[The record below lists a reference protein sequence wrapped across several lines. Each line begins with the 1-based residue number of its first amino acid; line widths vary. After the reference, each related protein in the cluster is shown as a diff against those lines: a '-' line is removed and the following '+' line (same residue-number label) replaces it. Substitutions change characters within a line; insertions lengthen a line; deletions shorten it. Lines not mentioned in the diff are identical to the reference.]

1 MTQRVILKKLERS
14 LGLVPVIAISI
25 SSMLGSGIFVLQG
38 IAVEQTGPSVWMAY
52 LLSALCVLPAAI
64 SKAELATAMPT
75 SGGTYVYVERTF
87 GPMAGTIA
95 GLGLFLSLL
104 LKSAF
109 SLVGFG
115 AYLTVIADVSLKQ
128 TAMISLIFIVLLNIF
143 GIGKIS
149 SLLIGIVTISIL
161 TLFGLAGYSLPDIDM
176 NNMKPFFTGGI
187 DGFLGATGIVF
198 VSFAGV
204 TKVAA
209 IAEEIRKPEKNLPLG
224 ILVSLLIVT
233 IIYCSVSFVMVSV
246 LGPGKLAG
254 DLKPIYHLAETVG
267 GHNIALFT
275 SFVAIMTMIS
285 MANAGI
291 LAASRFPFAMSRDR
305 LLPSFLG
312 KLQRRFL
319 TPINSIILSG
329 IVVFVILGFLNVAK
343 IAKLASAFMIM
354 IYVIENVAVVVLHE
368 SRIQWYDPKFRS
380 PLYPFFQII
389 GIISGLIL
397 LLAMGHIVITAI
409 AVISIP
415 GIILYFSYS
424 RRRTTRKGVI
434 GIRGRRKDLTEEENN
449 PGEVMESMDLSME
462 ATVVVS
468 LFGHERSPEMLIEMG
483 AALSDGG
490 NLEVTHVTEVPEQTD
505 LKDLIEEPAEL
516 KSLRRR
522 VVAMAM
528 HQNIS
533 LTFDPVVSHD
543 LGRTLYDI
551 SLRLHCNWLLKEWGG
566 KRKGY
571 FTFHNPIGWLKG
583 HLQCNLGVFRD
594 AGVRY
599 IRKIMVV
606 VKFDINDNLVVDTAD
621 HLAMVN
627 KADITLV
634 HFKKESESHKSAEET
649 ESQLYDLT
657 THCHSRSFVQ
667 VISGRDEMETLLG
680 YTAEFDLVIFG
691 SGENSLFSNVFG
703 TNDDY
708 LIEKA
713 ACSVLAVNSSRA
725 TQTLQEN
732 AKNS

>member
-1 MTQRVILKKLERS
+1 MKKLERS

-25 SSMLGSGIFVLQG
+25 SSMLGSGIFVLPG
-38 IAVEQTGPSVWMAY
+38 IAVEQTCPSVWMAY

-312 KLQRRFL
+312 KLQRIFL
-319 TPINSIILSG
+319 TPINSIILS
-329 IVVFVILGFLNVAK
+329 
-343 IAKLASAFMIM
+343 
-354 IYVIENVAVVVLHE
+354 
-368 SRIQWYDPKFRS
+368 
-380 PLYPFFQII
+380 
-389 GIISGLIL
+389 
-397 LLAMGHIVITAI
+397 
-409 AVISIP
+409 
-415 GIILYFSYS
+415 
-424 RRRTTRKGVI
+424 
-434 GIRGRRKDLTEEENN
+434 
-449 PGEVMESMDLSME
+449 
-462 ATVVVS
+462 
-468 LFGHERSPEMLIEMG
+468 
-483 AALSDGG
+483 
-490 NLEVTHVTEVPEQTD
+490 
-505 LKDLIEEPAEL
+505 
-516 KSLRRR
+516 
-522 VVAMAM
+522 
-528 HQNIS
+528 
-533 LTFDPVVSHD
+533 
-543 LGRTLYDI
+543 
-551 SLRLHCNWLLKEWGG
+551 
-566 KRKGY
+566 
-571 FTFHNPIGWLKG
+571 
-583 HLQCNLGVFRD
+583 
-594 AGVRY
+594 
-599 IRKIMVV
+599 
-606 VKFDINDNLVVDTAD
+606 LV
-621 HLAMVN
+621 
-627 KADITLV
+627 
-634 HFKKESESHKSAEET
+634 
-649 ESQLYDLT
+649 
-657 THCHSRSFVQ
+657 
-667 VISGRDEMETLLG
+667 
-680 YTAEFDLVIFG
+680 
-691 SGENSLFSNVFG
+691 
-703 TNDDY
+703 
-708 LIEKA
+708 
-713 ACSVLAVNSSRA
+713 
-725 TQTLQEN
+725 
-732 AKNS
+732 

>member
-1 MTQRVILKKLERS
+1 
-14 LGLVPVIAISI
+14 
-25 SSMLGSGIFVLQG
+25 MLGSGIFVLPG
-38 IAVEQTGPSVWMAY
+38 IAVEQTGPSVWLAY
-52 LLSALCVLPAAI
+52 LVSSLCVLPAAI
-64 SKAELATAMPT
+64 SKSELATAMPT
-75 SGGTYVYVERTF
+75 SGGSYVYVERSF

-115 AYLTVIADVSLKQ
+115 AYLSVVADVSLKQ
-128 TAMISLIFIVLLNIF
+128 TAMISLFFIVIINIF
-143 GIGKIS
+143 GVGKLS
-149 SLLIGIVTISIL
+149 TVLIAIVGISIA
-161 TLFGLAGYSLPDIDM
+161 TLFGLAGYSFPEISM
-176 NNMKPFFTGGI
+176 ENMTPFFTGGTN
-187 DGFLGATGIVF
+187 GFLGATGIVF

-224 ILVSLLIVT
+224 ILLSLAIVT
-233 IIYCSVSFVMVSV
+233 FIYCSLSFVMVSV
-246 LGPGKLAG
+246 MGADKMSG
-254 DLKPIYHLAETVG
+254 DLKPVYQLAQMVG
-267 GHNIALFT
+267 GKNIGIFA
-275 SFVAIMTMIS
+275 SIIAVITMIS

-291 LAASRFPFAMSRDR
+291 LAASRFPFAMSRDH
-305 LLPSFLG
+305 LLPSFIS
-312 KLQRRFL
+312 KIHKKFL
-319 TPINSIILSG
+319 TPINAIIFSG
-329 IVVFVILGFLNVAK
+329 IVVFFILAFLDVTK
-343 IAKLASAFMIM
+343 IAKLASAFMI
-354 IYVIENVAVVVLHE
+354 ILYVIVHISVIVLRE
-368 SRIQWYDPKFRS
+368 SRIQWYNPTYKS
-380 PLYPFFQII
+380 PLYPLFQIL

-397 LLAMGHIVITAI
+397 LLAMGQIVLTAI
-409 AVISIP
+409 MVISIP
-415 GIILYFSYS
+415 GAIFYFSYS
-424 RRRTTRKGVI
+424 RRRTTRKGVV
-434 GIRGRRKDLTEEENN
+434 GIRGRRTDLTEEEYD
-449 PGEVMESMDLSME
+449 PGETMESMDLSME
-462 ATVVVS
+462 ATVVTS

-505 LKDLIEEPAEL
+505 LKDLMEEPADL

-551 SLRLHCNWLLKEWGG
+551 SLRLHCNWMLIEWAGR
-566 KRKGY
+566 RKGY

-583 HLQCNLGVFRD
+583 HLQCNLGIFRD

-606 VKFDINDNLVVDTAD
+606 IKFDENDPLVVDTAD

-634 HFKKESESHKSAEET
+634 YFKAEKDIDQNSEET
-649 ESQLYDLT
+649 ESRLYDLT
-657 THCHSRSFVQ
+657 TNCHSRSFVQ
-667 VISGRDEMETLLG
+667 VINGRDEMETLLG
-680 YTAEFDLVIFG
+680 YSAEFDLLIFG
-691 SGENSLFSNVFG
+691 SKEHGLLSNVFG

-708 LIEKA
+708 LIERA
-713 ACSVLAVNSSRA
+713 ACSVLAVNSASSLNNIPKED
-725 TQTLQEN
+725 Q
-732 AKNS
+732 